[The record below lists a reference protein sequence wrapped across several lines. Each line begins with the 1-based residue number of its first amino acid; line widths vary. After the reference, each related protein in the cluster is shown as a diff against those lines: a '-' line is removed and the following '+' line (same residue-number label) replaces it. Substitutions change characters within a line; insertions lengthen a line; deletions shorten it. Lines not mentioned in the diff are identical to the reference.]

1 VAGNARRFIFPSS
14 IVCQPPLL
22 FARAFMVR
30 RLHPIAPMVIRL
42 RNPHGKPF
50 PSGPAK
56 PSDIIAFSI
65 SPADAHHAVYTR
77 FIATLKLPFKSDRP

>member
-1 VAGNARRFIFPSS
+1 MPGVSFSPTALSAAIAAFAQRRHDRAR
-14 IVCQPPLL
+14 
-22 FARAFMVR
+22 
-30 RLHPIAPMVIRL
+30 HPIAPMVIRL

-77 FIATLKLPFKSDRP
+77 FIATLKLPFKFDRP